1 MNKQQESTSSNF
13 DIMPEKNITR
23 HLQKNLSKDSENSPS
38 LNEEIKADINIGNCD
53 IDLSEALVD
62 ETAISISNG
71 DIVLSEAL
79 VDETAISI
87 SDGETVEF
95 FDESGNKHLGTVI
108 KIVPNDDNSNSAD
121 LFAGNTFL

>member
-13 DIMPEKNITR
+13 DIMPEKNNITR

-53 IDLSEALVD
+53 ID
-62 ETAISISNG
+62 
-71 DIVLSEAL
+71 LSEAL